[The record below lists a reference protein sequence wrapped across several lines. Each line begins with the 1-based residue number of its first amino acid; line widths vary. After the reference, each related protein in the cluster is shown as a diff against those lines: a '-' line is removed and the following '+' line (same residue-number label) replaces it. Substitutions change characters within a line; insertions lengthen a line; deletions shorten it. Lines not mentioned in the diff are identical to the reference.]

1 MMRAPRLA
9 AQPRVIHTVAH
20 NSWKSSFGR
29 FSSPKI
35 SARLFH
41 RSQHSLTASGKP
53 RKEVALPSQT
63 TPSGTAEYALT
74 TLDQV
79 ANWARQGSLYPMT
92 FGLAC
97 CAVEMMHIAGPRYDA
112 DRLGMLFRASPRQS
126 DLMIVAGTLTNKMA
140 PALRQVYDQMPDPR
154 YVISMGSCANGGG
167 YYHYSYSVVRG
178 CDRVV
183 PVDVYIPGCPPTAEA
198 LFKLMPR
205 QNSRVSHHGCL
216 QCKRRSVKCDEK
228 RPKCKRCED
237 RLQECQYDP
246 FSSSLWA
253 VSAAAEHTSTQYQEV
268 MFHSNLSPSDMNSI
282 KRSREGSSILS
293 SVGAARNGD
302 DLDSLLLGHW
312 KTATAPSISRNDADL
327 EIWQTLLP
335 NEATSNP
342 CLSHGISAVS
352 AIHIALANPQGS
364 DLKQWIQVAEDHQ
377 SKAINL
383 FMHLMQDKKQPPQ
396 LEDFLLSSL
405 LIPFAFAFPL
415 AASGPT
421 HNISDPIGEI
431 VQITKLVKST
441 MSFSAPLLMH
451 TKTEEMSRLTY
462 IEESN
467 PSLSDSSRSA
477 ISKLYELNSIQR
489 LNQEEHQAFQSTV
502 HLLKDLFANIDNGAE
517 PVSKT
522 FMWITI
528 SWPNA
533 YVQQVM
539 ASETSKGWLS
549 QLASGPRSLGAS
561 GPPLNSRWGMAT
573 DDGLVAQMKNTQAAL
588 KQKVLMMLRTLS
600 GCL

>member
-1 MMRAPRLA
+1 
-9 AQPRVIHTVAH
+9 
-20 NSWKSSFGR
+20 
-29 FSSPKI
+29 
-35 SARLFH
+35 
-41 RSQHSLTASGKP
+41 
-53 RKEVALPSQT
+53 
-63 TPSGTAEYALT
+63 
-74 TLDQV
+74 
-79 ANWARQGSLYPMT
+79 
-92 FGLAC
+92 
-97 CAVEMMHIAGPRYDA
+97 
-112 DRLGMLFRASPRQS
+112 
-126 DLMIVAGTLTNKMA
+126 
-140 PALRQVYDQMPDPR
+140 
-154 YVISMGSCANGGG
+154 
-167 YYHYSYSVVRG
+167 
-178 CDRVV
+178 
-183 PVDVYIPGCPPTAEA
+183 
-198 LFKLMPR
+198 
-205 QNSRVSHHGCL
+205 
-216 QCKRRSVKCDEK
+216 
-228 RPKCKRCED
+228 
-237 RLQECQYDP
+237 
-246 FSSSLWA
+246 
-253 VSAAAEHTSTQYQEV
+253 
-268 MFHSNLSPSDMNSI
+268 MFHSNLSPSDMNPI

-302 DLDSLLLGHW
+302 DVDSLLLGHW

-396 LEDFLLSSL
+396 LGDFLLSSL
-405 LIPFAFAFPL
+405 LIGFAFAFPL

-477 ISKLYELNSIQR
+477 LSKLYDLNSIQR
-489 LNQEEHQAFQSTV
+489 LNQEEHQAFQSTI

-522 FMWITI
+522 FMWISEIPSQFADLLDIRHPFALVIFAHYCVALDQLRWLWWI
-528 SWPNA
+528 SSWGHRLIR
-533 YVQQVM
+533 QI
-539 ASETSKGWLS
+539 SC
-549 QLASGPRSLGAS
+549 SLDPTWRIHIAWV
-561 GPPLNSRWGMAT
+561 LNTTGT
-573 DDGLVAQMKNTQAAL
+573 DVSNIEEG
-588 KQKVLMMLRTLS
+588 
-600 GCL
+600 